1 MITSVKGMRDLLPP
15 ETRVWN
21 RLEETTRTVFSLYGY
36 DEIRTP
42 SLEPT
47 ELFVRS
53 VGEASDIVHKEMY
66 SFTDRGGREVTLRP
80 ENTAGVARAFI
91 EHGMAA
97 GGRREEALLR
107 RPAVPLRA
115 AAEGALP
122 RVPADRRRGARR
134 GGPGDGRRAP
144 RHALRPPRPPRLHG
158 ALRLAQQRGE
168 RGLPAGL
175 RGGAP
180 RVPPRARGE
189 DGRGRPAAASREP
202 AAGPRHEGPFAGGGP
217 RRGTPASWTTS
228 TPPRSR
234 TTRSS
239 SRSSTPNGSRI
250 ASSPGSC
257 ADSTTTRAPSSR

>member
-42 SLEPT
+42 VPRADGALRE
-47 ELFVRS
+47 ERRRG
-53 VGEASDIVHKEMY
+53 VGHRPQGDVLLHRPRRARGLPPAREH
-66 SFTDRGGREVTLRP
+66 GGR
-80 ENTAGVARAFI
+80 GARVHRARD
-91 EHGMAA
+91 AA

-122 RVPADRRRGARR
+122 RVPADRRRGPRR

-144 RHALRPPRPPRLHG
+144 RHALRPPRPARLHG
-158 ALRLAQQRGE
+158 ALRLAQQRRE

-202 AAGPRHEGPFAGGGP
+202 APRPRHEGPLAGGGP
-217 RRGTPASWTTS
+217 RRGAARPR
-228 TPPRSR
+228 PPRPR
-234 TTRSS
+234 LARAP
-239 SRSSTPNGSRI
+239 RGAPRAPRRRAASRI
-250 ASSPGSC
+250 ASSRGSC
-257 ADSTTTRAPSSR
+257 AASTTTRAPSSR